1 MQFLLREA
9 AKNIPRGGLNYVS
22 DILSDKSLSL
32 KSMSRRW
39 YGAGIGAVTGTFA
52 TVISILYL

>member
-1 MQFLLREA
+1 
-9 AKNIPRGGLNYVS
+9 
-22 DILSDKSLSL
+22 
-32 KSMSRRW
+32 MSRRW